1 MIVQYQDHI
10 MPKTKYSVETQSV
23 GILLF
28 PGFSNHCL
36 ANAVEPLRAANGFAG
51 HPLYQWH
58 FLAVDERHLT
68 SSSGLPV
75 FAEARLSDHPRGDLL
90 LVMPSYSHREAA
102 TPDALLALRAASKR
116 FKTIAGLDTGSWLLA
131 AAGLLDGRRATIHW
145 DVIVEFAETFPEVNV
160 VEDRYVLDGDRLSC
174 GGATTTFELMLEV
187 IRQRHGTTLQL
198 EVAALFMHGERDP
211 RLHPLMRAKP
221 NRVVSAAAA
230 LMRRHIEDPV
240 PIGEIAAALGLTSR
254 ALEQHFAAAADASP
268 RRVYTAIRLRSA
280 RRLVEE
286 TRLSILEIANRS
298 GYRNASAMTRAF
310 KREFG
315 VAPQTMRRL

>member
-1 MIVQYQDHI
+1 MQYQYKT
-10 MPKTKYSVETQSV
+10 MQKTKYSEETQSV

-51 HPLYQWH
+51 RPLYQWH

-75 FAEARLSDHPRGDLL
+75 LAEGRLSDHPRGDML
-90 LVMPSYSHREAA
+90 LVMPSYSHKEAA
-102 TPDALLALRAASKR
+102 TPDTLRALRAASSR
-116 FKTIAGLDTGSWLLA
+116 FTCMAGLDTGSWLMA
-131 AAGLLDGRRATIHW
+131 AAGLLDGCRATIHW
-145 DVIVEFAETFPEVNV
+145 DVIVDFAEAFPEVDV
-160 VEDRYVLDGDRLSC
+160 VEDRYVIDGDRMSC

-187 IRQRHGTTLQL
+187 IRERHGTTLQL

-221 NRVVSAAAA
+221 SRVVSAAAA
-230 LMRRHIEDPV
+230 IMRRHIEDPI
-240 PIGEIAAALGLTSR
+240 PIGEIAEALDLTPR
-254 ALEQHFAAAADASP
+254 TLEQHFAAAADASP
-268 RRVYTAIRLRSA
+268 RRVYTAIRLRAA

-315 VAPQTMRRL
+315 VPPQTLRRF